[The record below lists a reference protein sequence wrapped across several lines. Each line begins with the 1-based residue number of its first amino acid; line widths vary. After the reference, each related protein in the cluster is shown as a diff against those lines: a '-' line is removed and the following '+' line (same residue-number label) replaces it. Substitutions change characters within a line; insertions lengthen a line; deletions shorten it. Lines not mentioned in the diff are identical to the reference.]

1 MAITKNKKSHTTA
14 DLGFAVKSWAA
25 DALRNTMDA
34 AEHKHV
40 DFDLSPASYTPRT
53 PGESSRGPYDE
64 QPTRR

>member
-14 DLGFAVKSWAA
+14 YLGFAVKSWAA

-40 DFDLSPASYTPRT
+40 DFDLSPASYTSRT

>member
-14 DLGFAVKSWAA
+14 YLGFAVKSWAA

-40 DFDLSPASYTPRT
+40 DFGLIS
-53 PGESSRGPYDE
+53 GERHIKDAGRFLE
-64 QPTRR
+64 RAF